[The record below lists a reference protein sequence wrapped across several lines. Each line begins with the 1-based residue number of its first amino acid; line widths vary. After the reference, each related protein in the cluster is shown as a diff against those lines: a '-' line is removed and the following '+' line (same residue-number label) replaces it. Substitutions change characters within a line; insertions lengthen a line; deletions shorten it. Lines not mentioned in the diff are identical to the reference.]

1 MQLIFLNGYFNQ
13 ICNLKTIFH
22 DFQMQPHETQ
32 QSYSLEEY
40 FALDAATVDVK
51 HEFFGGDIFAK
62 AGAHPRHNTVC
73 ANLIGELRDGF
84 KRKNR
89 PCRVYTSDQRV
100 KSGEKINGRVGYSYP
115 DVSVVCGTPQ
125 FSTDNPPTL
134 LNPMLVVEVLSDS
147 TRNYDG
153 GKKLGYY
160 IANPD
165 ITDIM
170 LVDYELVGIMH
181 FRRAEQPEAI
191 GGDWILRTY
200 QSLELNLLIPSL
212 ELEIPLSEIYRDVEF
227 TDAQDE

>member
-1 MQLIFLNGYFNQ
+1 
-13 ICNLKTIFH
+13 
-22 DFQMQPHETQ
+22 MQPLATQ
-32 QSYSLEEY
+32 QSYSVEEY

-73 ANLIGELRDGF
+73 AHLIREIGNQIIAR
-84 KRKNR
+84 RK
-89 PCRVYTSDQRV
+89 PCLVYTSDQRV
-100 KSGEKINGRVGYSYP
+100 KSGEKTNGRVGYSYP
-115 DVSVVCGTPQ
+115 DVSAVCGTLQ
-125 FSTDNPPTL
+125 FSTDNLPTL

-165 ITDIM
+165 ITDII
-170 LVDYELVGIMH
+170 LVDYELVSLTH
-181 FRRAEQPEAI
+181 FRRAAQPEAI

-212 ELEIPLSEIYRDVEF
+212 DLEIPLSEIYRDVEF